1 MNMKKRIW
9 EILEVGAGED
19 KISSSFDRCMI
30 MLICLNFIAVIL
42 ESENYLNELYGSYFY
57 VFEVFSITIFSLEYV
72 GRIWSCTTEMNYSS
86 PIIGREK
93 SIIRLCSSLFLS

>member
-19 KISSSFDRCMI
+19 KISSSFDRFMI

-42 ESENYLNELYGSYFY
+42 ESENYLNELFISNYWK
-57 VFEVFSITIFSLEYV
+57 VKIFF
-72 GRIWSCTTEMNYSS
+72 ISS
-86 PIIGREK
+86 
-93 SIIRLCSSLFLS
+93 SDT